1 MLTGP
6 KGGHELWAS
15 INQVGNAL
23 QQTKLA
29 RAGGS
34 SGEASLLLTPP
45 DKLLWLFFRC

>member
-1 MLTGP
+1 ML
-6 KGGHELWAS
+6 KVEMAEGGHELWAS

-34 SGEASLLLTPP
+34 SGEASLL
-45 DKLLWLFFRC
+45 DAAG